1 MGLVCDK
8 DGKSLTSIY
17 IYTNK
22 VCYCV
27 EEYIQGIIYLQG
39 SPGLKESYLR
49 DSIGEIEL
57 VECEQIRYYDKD
69 ATNFKGEKGCY
80 ENEFNNN
87 TIFSEDLIIT
97 KFKGQ
102 DLMKGIQ
109 IPFSIQI
116 PNKNYLPTCYFDK
129 NNRIKHTLKFRLPSV
144 KAEGETQIVLKNGEN
159 YISGSTTVIKETDK
173 HKLMHNE
180 GTFTMSFNL
189 DKKTFAYNEIIPLE
203 VRIDCSK
210 GNLKIKGITVSL
222 IREVKKEYSTWKKK
236 DEKEIT
242 SKVIKVEKGQ
252 EKYIITDSIKFPLET
267 KYDPLYIY
275 KNAEQMRNP
284 KAIKDYILA
293 PSCKGKLI
301 NVNYY
306 IQVEVNFDSILT
318 TNEKMRME
326 ISFYVPYKK
335 IEKNNNNAKI
345 PNSNNINNGQNINIE
360 EYKNKLLANYQFNQK
375 KKNNIDKRPLY

>member
-8 DGKSLTSIY
+8 DEKSLISIN
-17 IYTNK
+17 IYTYK
-22 VCYCV
+22 ACYCV
-27 EEYIQGIIYLQG
+27 EEYIQGIIYLKG
-39 SPGLKESYLR
+39 NPGLKESYLR
-49 DSIGEIEL
+49 DSMGEIEL

-69 ATNFKGEKGCY
+69 KINIDGEKGSY

-87 TIFSEDLIIT
+87 TIFSEDLMIT

-116 PNKNYLPTCYFDK
+116 PNKNYLPTCYFNK
-129 NNRIKHTLKFRLPSV
+129 NNRIKHTLKFRLPSI

-159 YISGSTTVIKETDK
+159 YISGPTTVIKEADK
-173 HKLMHNE
+173 HKLIHNE

-189 DKKTFAYNEIIPLE
+189 DKKTFAYDEIIPLE

-210 GNLKIKGITVSL
+210 VNLKIKGITVSL
-222 IREVKKEYSTWKKK
+222 IREVKFEYSTWKKK
-236 DEKEIT
+236 DEKEIA

-252 EKYIITDSIKFPLET
+252 EKYILTDSIKFPLET

-275 KNAEQMRNP
+275 TKAEQMRNP
-284 KAIKDYILA
+284 KTIKDYTLA

-306 IQVEVNFDSILT
+306 IQVEANFDSILT

-326 ISFYVPYKK
+326 ISFYVSDKK
-335 IEKNNNNAKI
+335 LEKNNNNAKI
-345 PNSNNINNGQNINIE
+345 SKLNNINNGQNINIV
-360 EYKNKLLANYQFNQK
+360 EYKKKLLANYRFNQQ
-375 KKNNIDKRPLY
+375 KKNNIEKKPLY